1 MKRIAFLLIFLMGIS
16 LIQAAPT
23 VVKKKTKALKFD
35 STFSVA
41 LGAGARNFLGDEE
54 DVYGFA
60 NLLFFLDA
68 GFRFNKNFEV
78 FVHGEYLQA
87 KGELTITKE
96 ETTLRII
103 PAEAGGRFLFGNH
116 PFLGYL
122 GAGLG
127 VYFIN
132 EENPIGTVSKSGIGI
147 FAEGGFRYFFVKNLF
162 FDLKLKYVSLSIRPE
177 DTSVNLGGISLLG
190 GFGYVF

>member
-1 MKRIAFLLIFLMGIS
+1 MGIG
-16 LIQAAPT
+16 LLQAAPT
-23 VVKKKTKALKFD
+23 VVNKKTKAPKFD
-35 STFSVA
+35 STFSLA
-41 LGAGARNFLGDEE
+41 LGAGARNFLGDEK

-68 GFRFNKNFEV
+68 GFRFKKNFEV

-87 KGELTITKE
+87 KGELSVTKE
-96 ETTLRII
+96 ETTLRVI

-132 EENPIGTVSKSGIGI
+132 EENPIGTVNKNGIGF
-147 FAEGGFRYFFVKNLF
+147 FAEGGCRYFFVKKLYV
-162 FDLKLKYVSLSIRPE
+162 DLKLKYVSLSIRPE
-177 DTSVNLGGISLLG
+177 DTSVDLGGISLQG
-190 GFGYVF
+190 GFGVVF

>member
-1 MKRIAFLLIFLMGIS
+1 MMKRIAFLLIFLMGIS

-122 GAGLG
+122 GGRL
-127 VYFIN
+127 FHQRR
-132 EENPIGTVSKSGIGI
+132 KSNRNRQQEWYRH
-147 FAEGGFRYFFVKNLF
+147 FCRRRFPVLF
-162 FDLKLKYVSLSIRPE
+162 CQK
-177 DTSVNLGGISLLG
+177 SVL
-190 GFGYVF
+190 